1 VCAIVA
7 QLVAFGRQ
15 TEMQESEQYLS
26 WFMANATLSAV
37 ANSSELIDCMFP
49 TEAIDALDDRLS
61 PVGTCV
67 CEELGK

>member
-1 VCAIVA
+1 
-7 QLVAFGRQ
+7 
-15 TEMQESEQYLS
+15 MQESERYLS